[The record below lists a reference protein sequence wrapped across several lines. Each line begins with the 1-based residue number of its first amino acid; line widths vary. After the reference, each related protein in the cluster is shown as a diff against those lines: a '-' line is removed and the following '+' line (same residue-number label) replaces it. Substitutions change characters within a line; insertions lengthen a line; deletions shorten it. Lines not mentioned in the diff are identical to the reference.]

1 MAVFYYMTLKLVIIS
16 LFLLSSQLFSFDG
29 NKKVVDSLS
38 TIEFSF
44 VGDIMCHSTQFKFAK
59 VNKDSFN
66 FNSVYKEIKPYFDNS
81 DVVVGN
87 LETVI
92 EVKGV
97 NYSGYPVFNTPKDFL
112 EGLKYAGFDIL
123 TTANNHAFDISER
136 GVLSTIEHIKNYG
149 MKNIGS
155 YKSKSE
161 RDSVVI
167 FEQNGIRFAVLSYT
181 YGVNLYQ
188 IPENKSYLINKINS
202 ELIRSDIGK
211 YRQKGAEII
220 IVSFH
225 FGLEYSKSPNSY
237 QMDIVKKTIDFGADI
252 IIGAHP
258 HTLQPIKFFKSAN
271 SKIDS
276 GFVAYSLGNFISNQ
290 RWRYSDGGA
299 VLNFTIAK
307 NKTTGD
313 ISLGGVRY
321 LPIWV
326 FKGNTQK
333 GSEYII
339 LPTEISRRDSAPNYL
354 EKEDLKLMNEC
365 SNDTHSILTK
375 FSSNIEKDSFKKSKL
390 RKIKKDYLA
399 NKIFVDQTPILLKK
413 TRPFMFY
420 YDTLNFIKKDSAF
433 HHQIYD

>member
-1 MAVFYYMTLKLVIIS
+1 MTLKLVITFI
-16 LFLLSSQLFSFDG
+16 FLLSSQLLSFDG
-29 NKKVVDSLS
+29 NTKGVDSLL
-38 TIEFSF
+38 TLEFSF
-44 VGDIMCHSTQFKFAK
+44 VGDIMCHSTQFKFAE
-59 VNKDSFN
+59 VDKDSFN
-66 FNSVYKEIKPYFDNS
+66 FNSVYREIKPYFDNS

-92 EVKGV
+92 QVKGL

-112 EGLKYAGFDIL
+112 GGLKYAGFDIL
-123 TTANNHAFDISER
+123 TTANNHAFDIKER
-136 GVLSTIEHIKNYG
+136 GVLSTIEHINNYG
-149 MKNIGS
+149 MKNVGS

-188 IPENKSYLINKINS
+188 ISENKSYLINKINH
-202 ELIRSDIGK
+202 ELIQNDIEK

-225 FGLEYSKSPNSY
+225 FGLEYSNIPNLY
-237 QMDIVKKTIDFGADI
+237 QKDIVNKTIDFGADI
-252 IIGAHP
+252 IIGAHS
-258 HTLQPIKFFKSAN
+258 HTLQPIKYFKSAN

-299 VLNFTIAK
+299 VLNFTIEK
-307 NKTTGD
+307 NKYNGG

-326 FKGNTQK
+326 FKGKTQN

-339 LPTEISRRDSAPNYL
+339 LPTEISRRDSIPNYL
-354 EKEDLKLMNEC
+354 SKEDLKLMNRC
-365 SNDTHSILTK
+365 NNDTHSILTE
-375 FSSNIEKDSFKKSKL
+375 FSSKIEKDSFKKSKL
-390 RKIKKDYLA
+390 RKMKRDFLS
-399 NKIFVDQTPILLKK
+399 NKIFTHQTPILLKK
-413 TRPFMFY
+413 TKPFKFY
-420 YDTLNFIKKDSAF
+420 YDTLNFIKKDSVF